1 MESVESATLPCEVEL
16 ADTNA
21 EYTRVVKEIEEYY
34 GYDDDDID
42 DINAT
47 GGVNEV
53 DRFKTMI
60 KTIGDNDFQYVA
72 IQCGYTTRLDGN
84 LIAEFAPTVGA
95 KLVGIGEYVGSGI
108 LHSKSGEPVAEYGE
122 VLFKCN
128 KVSAVFKLADH
139 LMEYDHCGMFY
150 WTTLYKV
157 RTRDNIIVLEFDTE
171 SG

>member
-1 MESVESATLPCEVEL
+1 MESVESATLPCEIEL

-34 GYDDDDID
+34 GYDDID
-42 DINAT
+42 NTDNE
-47 GGVNEV
+47 NEV
-53 DRFKTMI
+53 DRFKTII

-72 IQCGYTTRLDGN
+72 IQCSYTTRLDGN